1 MRVGKDLEE
10 DVNAHFK
17 AVVWILSQ
25 QSKKNYRNVVQ
36 VFINHSPYVA
46 GTQSKGW
53 CNNTL
58 KQGCQ
63 ICGPPDCIMRPA
75 AEFV

>member
-25 QSKKNYRNVVQ
+25 QSKKN
-36 VFINHSPYVA
+36 
-46 GTQSKGW
+46 
-53 CNNTL
+53 NNIHKSL
-58 KQGCQ
+58 AIRSGYA
-63 ICGPPDCIMRPA
+63 IEGL
-75 AEFV
+75 V